1 MGSTWL
7 EAVSTW
13 WRVLLVISNGR
24 GVRANFYLVVPPFAL
39 GRLHPPG
46 GVSAVGQQWE
56 GLGWRFASPDSV
68 GELDAIMRA
77 WRLGFDFG
85 EVDFGEARGARA

>member
-1 MGSTWL
+1 MGVAL
-7 EAVSTW
+7 EPTSTW
-13 WRVLLVISNGR
+13 WC
-24 GVRANFYLVVPPFAL
+24 PPFAL